1 MDFLQPRKMPI
12 HAVFA
17 RHLRALWKVVDF
29 LVLRQALVK
38 HTFDVGACPTNC
50 PFLIPLGYFP
60 ETVVFKSI
68 SYQRYIDTV
77 IEFEVIS
84 FVLWFVGSKT
94 HRVNVWSEYQMLLV

>member
-1 MDFLQPRKMPI
+1 MNFLQPRKMPI

-38 HTFDVGACPTNC
+38 HTFDVRACPTNC
-50 PFLIPLGYFP
+50 PFLIPLGYFS

-84 FVLWFVGSKT
+84 FVLGLVWTDT
-94 HRVNVWSEYQMLLV
+94 HRVDVRPKDQKFLA

>member
-1 MDFLQPRKMPI
+1 M
-12 HAVFA
+12 
-17 RHLRALWKVVDF
+17 VDF

-68 SYQRYIDTV
+68 SYQWYIDTV

-84 FVLWFVGSKT
+84 FVL
-94 HRVNVWSEYQMLLV
+94 RLVWSDTHWVDVRPKNQKFLA